1 MFPHFSYNPSPIN
14 KTLTN
19 LDLSDNGI
27 SDAGA
32 TSITEA
38 IKVNKTLT
46 NLELSCNRIIDAGAT
61 CIAEGNQSQQDANQF
76 KFVSQ

>member
-1 MFPHFSYNPSPIN
+1 MN

-19 LDLSDNGI
+19 LDLSYNSI

-32 TSITEA
+32 TCIAEA

-46 NLELSCNRIIDAGAT
+46 NFDLRGNVISAAGAT
-61 CIAEGNQSQQDANQF
+61 CIAEAT
-76 KFVSQ
+76 